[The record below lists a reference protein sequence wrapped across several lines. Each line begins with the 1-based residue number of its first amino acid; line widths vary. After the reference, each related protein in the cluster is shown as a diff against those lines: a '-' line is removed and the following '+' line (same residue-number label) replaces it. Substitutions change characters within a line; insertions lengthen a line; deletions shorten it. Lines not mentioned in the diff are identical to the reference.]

1 LKALK
6 EKAYVGMTV
15 VKAAP
20 IFLIDSNPVIDN
32 PNRTRDMELFRSA
45 SSLSIVISRR
55 KKIAFMI
62 IQAEIGR

>member
-6 EKAYVGMTV
+6 EKAYVSVNV

-20 IFLIDSNPVIDN
+20 IFLIDSNPMIDKT
-32 PNRTRDMELFRSA
+32 NRNRDMELFRSA
-45 SSLSIVISRR
+45 ASLSIVISRR